1 MLPEDQTLR
10 TTHYSMTSVMQVKV
24 QGVMGACKEASYP
37 GSVKESVSGHK
48 PGKMSSRQRE
58 KPCKRVTA
66 VLKGS

>member
-1 MLPEDQTLR
+1 
-10 TTHYSMTSVMQVKV
+10 MQVKV